1 MIILEA
7 PELGGRMSLQLHHPP
22 EGVHHG
28 SFLTVPEPGEPLG
41 KGASGGLPVD
51 VLHRPRVV
59 NLFRQVE
66 EQVEGTQ
73 VKLYTGWIKV

>member
-1 MIILEA
+1 
-7 PELGGRMSLQLHHPP
+7 MSLLLHHPP
-22 EGVHHG
+22 EGVHH
-28 SFLTVPEPGEPLG
+28 SYFLMVPEPREPLG

-51 VLHRPRVV
+51 VLQKLQVV

-66 EQVEGTQ
+66 EQVVGTQ

>member
-7 PELGGRMSLQLHHPP
+7 PKLGGPMSLQLHHPP
-22 EGVHHG
+22 K
-28 SFLTVPEPGEPLG
+28 PGELLG

-51 VLHRPRVV
+51 VLHRPQVV

>member
-7 PELGGRMSLQLHHPP
+7 PELGGPMSLQLQHPP
-22 EGVHHG
+22 K
-28 SFLTVPEPGEPLG
+28 PGEPLG

-51 VLHRPRVV
+51 VLHRPQVV